1 MNTLKDTL
9 TEAMKDAMRAKE
21 KFRLGVIRMALA
33 EIKRVEVD
41 ERITV
46 DDARCL
52 AIIDKMSKQR
62 RDAAKQFTDGGRQD
76 LADIELA
83 ELELL
88 KEFLPAQLSE
98 IDIITLVDQV
108 IAATGAAGPQGMG
121 VVMGQLKPQVQGR
134 ADMQVVSKLV
144 RSRLVKS

>member
-9 TEAMKDAMRAKE
+9 TEAMKDAMRARE

-41 ERITV
+41 ERIDI

-52 AIIDKMSKQR
+52 AIINKMSKQR

-83 ELELL
+83 EVELL

-98 IDIITLVDQV
+98 TDIITLVDQV
-108 IAATGAAGPQGMG
+108 ITATAASGPQDMG
-121 VVMGQLKPQVQGR
+121 IVMGQLKPQLQGR
-134 ADMQVVSKLV
+134 ADMQAVSKLV
-144 RSRLVKS
+144 KSRLAKS

>member
-1 MNTLKDTL
+1 MSSLKNNL
-9 TEAMKDAMRAKE
+9 TESMKDAMRAKE
-21 KFRLGVIRMALA
+21 KFRLGVIRMVLA

-41 ERITV
+41 ERIDV

-62 RDAAKQFTDGGRQD
+62 RDAANQFVDGGRQD

-83 ELELL
+83 EVEIL
-88 KEFLPAQLSE
+88 KEFLPAQLSRDE
-98 IDIITLVDQV
+98 ILSLIDQA
-108 IAATGAAGPQGMG
+108 IADTGASGPQGMG
-121 VVMGQLKPQVQGR
+121 QVMGQLKPKVQGR

-144 RSRLVKS
+144 KDSLG

>member
-1 MNTLKDTL
+1 MSSLKNTL

-21 KFRLGVIRMALA
+21 KFRLGVIRMVLA

-41 ERITV
+41 ERIDV

-62 RDAAKQFTDGGRQD
+62 RDAANQFVDGGRQD
-76 LADIELA
+76 LADTELA
-83 ELELL
+83 EVEIL
-88 KEFLPAQLSE
+88 KEFLPAQLSDDE
-98 IDIITLVDQV
+98 IMSLIDQA
-108 IAATGAAGPQGMG
+108 ISDTGASGRQGMG
-121 VVMGQLKPQVQGR
+121 QVMGQLKPKVQGR

-144 RSRLVKS
+144 KDRLG

>member
-1 MNTLKDTL
+1 MSPLKNTL

-41 ERITV
+41 ERIDV

-52 AIIDKMSKQR
+52 ANIDKMSKQR
-62 RDAAKQFTDGGRQD
+62 RDAANQFVDGGRQD
-76 LADIELA
+76 LADNELA
-83 ELELL
+83 EVEVL

-98 IDIITLVDQV
+98 NEIIALIDET
-108 IAATGAAGPQGMG
+108 IATTGASGPQGMG
-121 VVMGQLKPQVQGR
+121 QVMGQLKSKVQGR
-134 ADMQVVSKLV
+134 ADMQVISQ
-144 RSRLVKS
+144 LVKERLS

>member
-1 MNTLKDTL
+1 VSPLKNTL

-41 ERITV
+41 ERIDV

-62 RDAAKQFTDGGRQD
+62 RDAANQFVDGGRQD
-76 LADIELA
+76 LADNELA
-83 ELELL
+83 EVEVL

-98 IDIITLVDQV
+98 NQIMALIDET
-108 IAATGAAGPQGMG
+108 IATTGASGPQGMG
-121 VVMGQLKPQVQGR
+121 QVMGQLKSKVQGR
-134 ADMQVVSKLV
+134 ADMQVISQLN
-144 RSRLVKS
+144 

>member
-1 MNTLKDTL
+1 VSSLKNTL

-41 ERITV
+41 ERINV

-62 RDAAKQFTDGGRQD
+62 RDAANQFVDGGRQD
-76 LADIELA
+76 LADTELA
-83 ELELL
+83 EVEIL
-88 KEFLPAQLSE
+88 KEFLPAQLSDDE
-98 IDIITLVDQV
+98 IISLIDQA
-108 IAATGAAGPQGMG
+108 ISDTGASGPQGMG
-121 VVMGQLKPQVQGR
+121 QVMGQLKPKVQGR
-134 ADMQVVSKLV
+134 ADMQVISKLV
-144 RSRLVKS
+144 KDRLG

>member
-1 MNTLKDTL
+1 VSSLKNTL

-41 ERITV
+41 ERINV

-62 RDAAKQFTDGGRQD
+62 RDAANQFVDGGRQD
-76 LADIELA
+76 LADTELA
-83 ELELL
+83 EVEIL
-88 KEFLPAQLSE
+88 KEFLPAQLSDDE
-98 IDIITLVDQV
+98 IISLIDQA
-108 IAATGAAGPQGMG
+108 ISDTGASGPQGMG
-121 VVMGQLKPQVQGR
+121 QVMGQLKPKVQGR

-144 RSRLVKS
+144 KDRLG

>member
-1 MNTLKDTL
+1 
-9 TEAMKDAMRAKE
+9 MKDAMRAKE

-41 ERITV
+41 ERIDV

-52 AIIDKMSKQR
+52 VIIDKMSKQR

-76 LADIELA
+76 LADVELA
-83 ELELL
+83 ELKLL

-98 IDIITLVDQV
+98 TEIISLVDQV
-108 IAATGAAGPQGMG
+108 ITTTDASGPQGIG
-121 VVMGQLKPQVQGR
+121 IVMGQLKPQLQGR

-144 RSRLVKS
+144 KSRLG

>member
-1 MNTLKDTL
+1 MSPLKNTL

-41 ERITV
+41 ERIDV

-62 RDAAKQFTDGGRQD
+62 RDAANQFVDGGRQD
-76 LADIELA
+76 LADNELA
-83 ELELL
+83 EVEVL
-88 KEFLPAQLSE
+88 KEFLPAQFSE
-98 IDIITLVDQV
+98 NEIIALIDET
-108 IAATGAAGPQGMG
+108 IATTGASGPQGMG
-121 VVMGQLKPQVQGR
+121 QVMGQLKSKVQGR
-134 ADMQVVSKLV
+134 ADMQVISQ
-144 RSRLVKS
+144 LVKERLS

>member
-1 MNTLKDTL
+1 VSSLKNTL

-41 ERITV
+41 ERIEV

-62 RDAAKQFTDGGRQD
+62 RDAANQFVDGGRQD

-83 ELELL
+83 EVEIL
-88 KEFLPAQLSE
+88 KDFLPAQLSKDE
-98 IDIITLVDQV
+98 ILSLIDQA
-108 IAATGAAGPQGMG
+108 IADTDASGSQGMG
-121 VVMGQLKPQVQGR
+121 QVMGQLKPKVQGR
-134 ADMQVVSKLV
+134 ADMQIVSN
-144 RSRLVKS
+144 LVKDRLG

>member
-1 MNTLKDTL
+1 MSPLKNTL
-9 TEAMKDAMRAKE
+9 TEAMKNAMRAKE

-41 ERITV
+41 ERMDV

-62 RDAAKQFTDGGRQD
+62 RDAANQFVDGGRQD
-76 LADIELA
+76 LADNELA
-83 ELELL
+83 EVEVL

-98 IDIITLVDQV
+98 NEIISLIDET
-108 IAATGAAGPQGMG
+108 IATTGACGPQGMG
-121 VVMGQLKPQVQGR
+121 QVMGQLKSQVQGR
-134 ADMQVVSKLV
+134 ADMQVISQ
-144 RSRLVKS
+144 LVKERLS

>member
-1 MNTLKDTL
+1 MSPLKNTL

-41 ERITV
+41 ERIDV

-62 RDAAKQFTDGGRQD
+62 RDAANQFVDGGRQD
-76 LADIELA
+76 LADNELA
-83 ELELL
+83 EVEVL
-88 KEFLPAQLSE
+88 KEFLPAQLSDNE
-98 IDIITLVDQV
+98 I
-108 IAATGAAGPQGMG
+108 IALIDETIATTGASGPQGMG
-121 VVMGQLKPQVQGR
+121 RVMGQLKSKVQGR
-134 ADMQVVSKLV
+134 ADMQLISQ
-144 RSRLVKS
+144 LVKERLS

>member
-1 MNTLKDTL
+1 MSPLKNTL

-41 ERITV
+41 ERIDV

-62 RDAAKQFTDGGRQD
+62 RDAANQFVDGGRQD
-76 LADIELA
+76 LADNELA
-83 ELELL
+83 EVEVL

-98 IDIITLVDQV
+98 NEIIALIDET
-108 IAATGAAGPQGMG
+108 IATTGASGPQGMG
-121 VVMGQLKPQVQGR
+121 QVMGQLKSQVQGR
-134 ADMQVVSKLV
+134 ADMQVISQ
-144 RSRLVKS
+144 LVKERLS

>member
-1 MNTLKDTL
+1 
-9 TEAMKDAMRAKE
+9 MKDAMRAKE

-41 ERITV
+41 ERIDV

-52 AIIDKMSKQR
+52 VIIDKMSKQR

-83 ELELL
+83 ELKLL

-98 IDIITLVDQV
+98 TEIISLVDQV
-108 IAATGAAGPQGMG
+108 ITTTDASGPQGIG
-121 VVMGQLKPQVQGR
+121 IVMGQLKPQLQGR

-144 RSRLVKS
+144 RSRLG

>member
-1 MNTLKDTL
+1 
-9 TEAMKDAMRAKE
+9 MKDAMRARE

-41 ERITV
+41 ERIDI

-52 AIIDKMSKQR
+52 AIINKMSKQR

-83 ELELL
+83 ELKLL

-98 IDIITLVDQV
+98 TDIITLVDQV
-108 IAATGAAGPQGMG
+108 ITATAASGPQNMG
-121 VVMGQLKPQVQGR
+121 IVMGQLKPQLQGR
-134 ADMQVVSKLV
+134 ADMQAVSKLV
-144 RSRLVKS
+144 KSRLAKS